1 MHGNKFRHNL
11 MTTLLL
17 CPAAA
22 WLVVFLVLPF
32 IAIAVFSVGERAPEG
47 GYQAAFTLAQ

>member
-1 MHGNKFRHNL
+1 MRGNRFRHNL
-11 MTTLLL
+11 TTAMLLG
-17 CPAAA
+17 PATA

-47 GYQAAFTLAQ
+47 GYQAAFT